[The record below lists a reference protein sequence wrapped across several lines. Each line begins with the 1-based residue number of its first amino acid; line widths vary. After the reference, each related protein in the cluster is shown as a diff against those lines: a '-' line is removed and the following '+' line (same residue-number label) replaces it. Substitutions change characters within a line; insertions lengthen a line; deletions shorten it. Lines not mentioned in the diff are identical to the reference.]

1 VAGPFVQFTPSD
13 DGRPAD
19 LWVTVALIQQ
29 VIPVDDHT
37 ATLDVGGKAYRSV
50 KGSAATVAATIN
62 SAIAGAP
69 RGR

>member
-1 VAGPFVQFTPSD
+1 VAGPFVQCTPSD

-19 LWVTVALIQQ
+19 IWVNVALIQQ

-37 ATLDVGGKAYRSV
+37 ATLDFGGKAYLYV
-50 KGSAATVAATIN
+50 KGSAAAVAATIN

>member
-1 VAGPFVQFTPSD
+1 
-13 DGRPAD
+13 
-19 LWVTVALIQQ
+19 VALIQQ
-29 VIPVDDHT
+29 IIPVDDHT

-50 KGSAATVAATIN
+50 KGSAAAVAATIN